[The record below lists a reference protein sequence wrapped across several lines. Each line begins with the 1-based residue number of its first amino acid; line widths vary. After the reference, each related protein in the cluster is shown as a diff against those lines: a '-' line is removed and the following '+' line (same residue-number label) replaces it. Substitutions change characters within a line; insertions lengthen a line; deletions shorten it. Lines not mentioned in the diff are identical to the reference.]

1 MVIQIEGINRLV
13 GEQFRTRTIQKITT
27 TKRYGDNAGV
37 YVFHFA
43 PILTNVPK
51 NPNRYRQWED
61 SFEVYLSRYPDP
73 NGIYELFWMGLHGVT
88 CQQLYKEDITDFDTF
103 TGHLGL
109 VVDRGRK
116 YWASL

>member
-13 GEQFRTRTIQKITT
+13 GEQFRTRTIQKITN
-27 TKRYGDNAGV
+27 TKRYGEKSDS

-43 PILTNVPK
+43 PILTNVLTNSK
-51 NPNRYRQWED
+51 KWED
-61 SFEVYLSRYPDP
+61 SFEVYLTRYPDP

>member
-1 MVIQIEGINRLV
+1 MVIVIEGINKLV

-109 VVDRGRK
+109 VVERGRN
-116 YWASL
+116 YWKSL

>member
-1 MVIQIEGINRLV
+1 MVITIDGIDKLV

-27 TKRYGDNAGV
+27 TKRYGENAGV

-51 NPNRYRQWED
+51 NPNRHKQWED
-61 SFEVYLSRYPDP
+61 SFEVYLSRCPDP

-88 CQQLYKEDITDFDTF
+88 CQHLERRDIMDYQTF
-103 TGHLGL
+103 IAHLGA
-109 VVDRGRK
+109 VVQRGRN
-116 YWASL
+116 YWGSL

>member
-1 MVIQIEGINRLV
+1 MVIVIEGINKLV

-43 PILTNVPK
+43 PILTNVLTNPK
-51 NPNRYRQWED
+51 QWED

>member
-1 MVIQIEGINRLV
+1 MVIVIEGINKLV
-13 GEQFRTRTIQKITT
+13 GFQFRTRTIQKITN
-27 TKRYGDNAGV
+27 TKRYGEKSDS

-43 PILTNVPK
+43 PILTNVLTNPK
-51 NPNRYRQWED
+51 QWED

-109 VVDRGRK
+109 VVERGRN
-116 YWASL
+116 YWKSL